1 MRIAMHQ
8 TFSTSLA
15 LLAIAAL
22 GCGGAAIPH
31 EQLASSQ
38 ASIRA
43 AEEVGAN
50 KYPTA
55 KLHLRFAKDQ
65 VDRGKALIA
74 DDEIEEA
81 KLVLQRAQADAD
93 LAIAIT
99 KENAVRAEAQQA
111 VSQVQALR
119 QQIQQ
124 R

>member
-1 MRIAMHQ
+1 MHQ
-8 TFSTSLA
+8 ALPLSLA
-15 LLAIAAL
+15 LLAIAAI

-31 EQLASSQ
+31 DQLASSQ

-55 KLHLRFAKDQ
+55 QLHLRFAKDQ
-65 VDRGKALIA
+65 VEKAKALIE

-81 KLVLQRAQADAD
+81 KLVLQRAKADAD

-99 KENAVRAEAQQA
+99 KENAVRADAEQA
-111 VSQVQALR
+111 LSQVAALR

>member
-1 MRIAMHQ
+1 MHQ
-8 TFSTSLA
+8 ALPLSLA
-15 LLAIAAL
+15 LFAIAAI

-31 EQLASSQ
+31 DQLASSQ

-55 KLHLRFAKDQ
+55 QLHLRFAKDQ
-65 VDRGKALIA
+65 VEKAKALIE
-74 DDEIEEA
+74 DGEIEEA

-99 KENAVRAEAQQA
+99 KENAVRADAEQA
-111 VSQVQALR
+111 LSQVAALR

>member
-1 MRIAMHQ
+1 MHQ
-8 TFSTSLA
+8 TLSTSLA
-15 LLAIAAL
+15 LLAIAAI

-65 VDRGKALIA
+65 VDRAKALIA
-74 DDEIEEA
+74 DDETEEA

-111 VSQVQALR
+111 LSQVQALR

>member
-1 MRIAMHQ
+1 MHQ
-8 TFSTSLA
+8 ALPGSLA
-15 LLAIAAL
+15 LLAIAAI

-43 AEEVGAN
+43 AEEIGAN
-50 KYPTA
+50 SYPTA
-55 KLHLRFAKDQ
+55 ELHLRFAKDQ
-65 VDRGKALIA
+65 VEKARALIA
-74 DDEIEEA
+74 DDENEEA

-99 KENAVRAEAQQA
+99 KESSVRTEAERALAQ
-111 VSQVQALR
+111 VRELR
-119 QQIQQ
+119 QQISQ

>member
-1 MRIAMHQ
+1 M
-8 TFSTSLA
+8 
-15 LLAIAAL
+15 LAIAAI

-50 KYPTA
+50 SYPTA
-55 KLHLRFAKDQ
+55 ELHLRFAKDQ
-65 VDRGKALIA
+65 VEKARALIA
-74 DDEIEEA
+74 DDENEEA

-99 KENAVRAEAQQA
+99 KESSVRTEAERALAQ
-111 VSQVQALR
+111 VRELR
-119 QQIQQ
+119 QQISQ